1 MLAKAIELAE
11 THGALQEKLRAAGVS
26 FDADA
31 KVDYDALLPKWL
43 KKSA

>member
-1 MLAKAIELAE
+1 MFAAVRC
-11 THGALQEKLRAAGVS
+11 GALEEKLRATGVALN
-26 FDADA
+26 ADA